1 MTEVDNLAYS
11 LGLPETW
18 KARLEEAARVELGV
32 EEQSA
37 IARTKV
43 VYLVL
48 ITATLIGGVANCRR
62 GDPSGFMLPFVAF
75 LLGRHHRRMLVRQ
88 ATEGNGN
95 RRGEGFRLFDRRV
108 HHFLELRKLSG
119 REEQLN
125 FDSLKRS
132 C

>member
-43 VYLVL
+43 VHLVL

-75 LLGRHHRRMLVRQ
+75 LLGRHHQ
-88 ATEGNGN
+88 KFG
-95 RRGEGFRLFDRRV
+95 
-108 HHFLELRKLSG
+108 
-119 REEQLN
+119 
-125 FDSLKRS
+125 S

>member
-1 MTEVDNLAYS
+1 VTEVDNLAYS
-11 LGLPETW
+11 LGLPEAW

-43 VYLVL
+43 VHLVL

-75 LLGRHHRRMLVRQ
+75 LLGCQ
-88 ATEGNGN
+88 AGIIDACSSGKPLKETAIDVGKVFVCLIV
-95 RRGEGFRLFDRRV
+95 GFTTFW
-108 HHFLELRKLSG
+108 
-119 REEQLN
+119 N
-125 FDSLKRS
+125 FGSLAGAKNN
-132 C
+132 

>member
-11 LGLPETW
+11 LGLPEAW

-43 VYLVL
+43 VHLVL

-75 LLGRHHRRMLVRQ
+75 LLGIDACSSGKPLKETAIDV
-88 ATEGNGN
+88 GKVFVCLIV
-95 RRGEGFRLFDRRV
+95 GFTTFW
-108 HHFLELRKLSG
+108 
-119 REEQLN
+119 N
-125 FDSLKRS
+125 FGSLAGAKNN
-132 C
+132 